1 MNLSFIGAVNG
12 MNWKEELV
20 LQLRNLTID
29 KNIIS
34 RAMQNFVEAFN
45 SNIDKY
51 KIKNIRATTDSN
63 EYIDITYYKKIE
75 IKCSDKN
82 VTFILFNKDRLQ
94 ENISIK
100 LSIAEK
106 VGGYF
111 IQYINTEERNP
122 KLRAFIDESTIDGIF
137 QDLFELN
144 EEVITMN

>member
-1 MNLSFIGAVNG
+1 

-29 KNIIS
+29 KDVIS

-45 SNIDKY
+45 SNLDKY
-51 KIKNIRATTDSN
+51 NIKNIRATTDLN
-63 EYIDITYYKKIE
+63 EYIDIKFYKKIE
-75 IKCSDKN
+75 IKACDKN
-82 VTFILFNKDRLQ
+82 VTFTLFNKDRLMQ
-94 ENISIK
+94 NISIK

-111 IQYINTEERNP
+111 IQYINTEERNS
-122 KLRAFIDESTIDGIF
+122 KLRAFIDENTIDGIF

-144 EEVITMN
+144 EEVKIINEEIVN

>member
-1 MNLSFIGAVNG
+1 

-34 RAMQNFVEAFN
+34 RSMQSFVKIFN
-45 SNIDKY
+45 SNLDKY
-51 KIKNIRATTDSN
+51 NISNIRATTDSD
-63 EYIDITYYKKIE
+63 EYIDIKFYKKIE
-75 IKCSDKN
+75 IKYSTKN
-82 VTFILFNKDRLQ
+82 ATFILLNKDRLQ
-94 ENISIK
+94 QNISIK

-122 KLRAFIDESTIDGIF
+122 KLRAFIDENTIDGIF

-144 EEVITMN
+144 EEAITIK

>member
-1 MNLSFIGAVNG
+1 

-34 RAMQNFVEAFN
+34 KAMQNFVEVFN
-45 SNIDKY
+45 SNLDKY

-63 EYIDITYYKKIE
+63 EYIDIKYYKRIE
-75 IKCSDKN
+75 IKCTNKN
-82 VTFILFNKDRLQ
+82 VLFSLLNKDRIQ
-94 ENISIK
+94 QNVTIK

-137 QDLFELN
+137 EDLFELN
-144 EEVITMN
+144 EEIVIMNEETIY

>member
-1 MNLSFIGAVNG
+1 

-29 KNIIS
+29 KNIVS
-34 RAMQNFVEAFN
+34 RAMQNFVNVFN
-45 SNIDKY
+45 SNLDKY
-51 KIKNIRATTDSN
+51 NIKNIRAITDSN
-63 EYIDITYYKKIE
+63 EYIDIKFYKKIE

-82 VTFILFNKDRLQ
+82 VTFTLFNKDRLQ
-94 ENISIK
+94 QNISIK

-111 IQYINTEERNP
+111 IQYVNTEERNP
-122 KLRAFIDESTIDGIF
+122 KLRAFIDENTIDGIF

-144 EEVITMN
+144 EEEITINNETIN

>member
-1 MNLSFIGAVNG
+1 

-34 RAMQNFVEAFN
+34 KAMQNFVEVFN
-45 SNIDKY
+45 SNLDKY
-51 KIKNIRATTDSN
+51 KIRNIRASTDSN
-63 EYIDITYYKKIE
+63 EYIDIKYYKRIE
-75 IKCSDKN
+75 IKSTDKN
-82 VTFILFNKDRLQ
+82 VLFTLFNKERIQ
-94 ENISIK
+94 QNISVK

-122 KLRAFIDESTIDGIF
+122 KLRAFIDENTIDGIF
-137 QDLFELN
+137 EDLFELN
-144 EEVITMN
+144 EEVKTINEVTIN

>member
-1 MNLSFIGAVNG
+1 MVSE

-34 RAMQNFVEAFN
+34 KAMENFVEVFN
-45 SNIDKY
+45 SNLDKY
-51 KIKNIRATTDSN
+51 KIRNIRASTDSN
-63 EYIDITYYKKIE
+63 QYIDIKDYKRIE
-75 IKCSDKN
+75 IKITDKN
-82 VTFILFNKDRLQ
+82 VLFTLFNKERIQ
-94 ENISIK
+94 QNVSVK

-122 KLRAFIDESTIDGIF
+122 KLRAFIDENTIDGILE
-137 QDLFELN
+137 DLFELN
-144 EEVITMN
+144 EEVKTINEVTIN

>member
-1 MNLSFIGAVNG
+1 

-34 RAMQNFVEAFN
+34 SAMQNFVNVFN
-45 SNIDKY
+45 SNVDKY
-51 KIKNIRATTDSN
+51 NIKNIRATTDSN
-63 EYIDITYYKKIE
+63 EYIDIKYYKKIE
-75 IKCSDKN
+75 IKYCDKN
-82 VTFILFNKDRLQ
+82 VTFILFNKDGLQ
-94 ENISIK
+94 QNISIK

-122 KLRAFIDESTIDGIF
+122 KLRAFIDENTIDGIF

-144 EEVITMN
+144 EEVITMNEEIIN

>member
-1 MNLSFIGAVNG
+1 MD
-12 MNWKEELV
+12 WKEELV

-34 RAMQNFVEAFN
+34 KAMQNFVEAFN
-45 SNIDKY
+45 SNLDKY
-51 KIKNIRATTDSN
+51 NIRNIRATTDSN
-63 EYIDITYYKKIE
+63 EYIDIKYYKKIE
-75 IKCSDKN
+75 IKITEKN
-82 VTFILFNKDRLQ
+82 VLFTLFNKDRIQ
-94 ENISIK
+94 QNISVK

-137 QDLFELN
+137 EDLFELN
-144 EEVITMN
+144 EEVKTINEVTIN

>member
-1 MNLSFIGAVNG
+1 

-34 RAMQNFVEAFN
+34 KAMQNFVEVFN
-45 SNIDKY
+45 SNLDKY

-63 EYIDITYYKKIE
+63 EYIDIKYYKRIE
-75 IKCSDKN
+75 IKCTNKN
-82 VTFILFNKDRLQ
+82 VLFSLLNKDRIQ
-94 ENISIK
+94 QNVTIK

-137 QDLFELN
+137 EDLFELN
-144 EEVITMN
+144 EEIVTMNEETIY

>member
-1 MNLSFIGAVNG
+1 

-122 KLRAFIDESTIDGIF
+122 KLRAFIDENTIDGIF

-144 EEVITMN
+144 EEIITMNEETIN

>member
-1 MNLSFIGAVNG
+1 MD
-12 MNWKEELV
+12 WKEELV

-34 RAMQNFVEAFN
+34 RAMQNFVDAFN
-45 SNIDKY
+45 SNLDKY
-51 KIKNIRATTDSN
+51 NIKNIRATTDSD
-63 EYIDITYYKKIE
+63 EYIDILFYKRIE
-75 IKCSDKN
+75 IKCCDKN
-82 VTFILFNKDRLQ
+82 VTFTLFNKDRTRQ
-94 ENISIK
+94 NISIK

-122 KLRAFIDESTIDGIF
+122 KLRAFIDENTIDGIF

-144 EEVITMN
+144 EEVITVNEELVK